1 MAAAA
6 PVAAGLGAAS
16 ALFGGVSSYQ
26 QGKAQ
31 KKQAYADAAAT
42 QANRRLEAERI
53 RKQTRQVQSTA
64 RAQAAENG
72 LDVDV
77 GAPAVINDQIAFD
90 GEQDAWMTILTGQN
104 EAKALQVAGKNAASA
119 GRTALGMGLLNA
131 GASAADGY
139 SKWKGARK

>member
-6 PVAAGLGAAS
+6 AVSAGANAVSS
-16 ALFGGVSSYQ
+16 ALGGWQSHQ
-26 QGKAQ
+26 GGKAQ
-31 KKQAYADAAAT
+31 KKQAYADAAA
-42 QANRRLEAERI
+42 AEAMGRLEAERI
-53 RKQTRQVQSTA
+53 RKQTKQVQSSA

-90 GEQDAWMTILTGQN
+90 GEHDAWMAILTGKN
-104 EAKALQVAGKNAASA
+104 EANALRVSGRNAASA

-131 GASAADGY
+131 GANAADGY
-139 SKWKGARK
+139 SKWKGMQK